1 MNDIVKRRCIKGL
14 WDISVPGITFDE
26 NGISNYA
33 KIQWKLME
41 SYPRGQ
47 KGQDDWNQIVRHTI
61 EKGQR
66 KKYDCIVGVSG
77 GVDSS
82 YLLYLLKEKY
92 QLRPL
97 AVTLDNGWS
106 SEIAVKNIKLITDAL
121 NVDLET
127 YVIDYEEIKD
137 LMRAY
142 LYSGLPWA
150 DTPTDIAIKAV
161 MYKIALQEG
170 IKYVFRGND
179 FRTEGKQP
187 REWTYSDDKQLRYIH
202 KKFGKLDRL
211 KTYPYLPFWKIIY
224 SGFIK
229 GIKDIR
235 PYYYF
240 VHSKSDARS
249 FLESKFGW
257 RYYGG
262 HHHENIYTKFIMSYW
277 LPEKFGIDKR
287 IINLSAQVLT
297 GLIEREDGLRE
308 LSIPALNETQK
319 TEIKNFVLKKLDLSE
334 REFNDIMKSKNKTY
348 HDYPNYE
355 KLLFFILKFFKP
367 LISLVYPQTP
377 MTFVEMSFNQRK
389 IKIEKKRK
397 YDEFPLDNQGSKH

>member
-1 MNDIVKRRCIKGL
+1 MNEIDGKKCSKGL

-33 KIQWKLME
+33 KIQWELMK

-47 KGQDDWNQIVRHTI
+47 KGQDDWNLIVKHAK
-61 EKGQR
+61 EKGQK
-66 KKYDCIVGVSG
+66 KKYDCIVGISG

-82 YLLYLLKEKY
+82 YLLYLIKEKY

-137 LMRAY
+137 LLRAY
-142 LYSGLPWA
+142 LFSGLPWA

-161 MYKIALQEG
+161 MYRIALQEG

-179 FRTEGKQP
+179 FRSEGKQP
-187 REWTYSDDKQLRYIH
+187 REWTYSDDRQLRYIH
-202 KKFGKLDRL
+202 RKFGRLSKL
-211 KTYPYLPFWKIIY
+211 KTYPYLSFSKIIY
-224 SGFIK
+224 AGFIK
-229 GIKDIR
+229 QIKDIR
-235 PYYYF
+235 PYYYLD
-240 VHSKSDARS
+240 HSKVLAKS
-249 FLESKFGW
+249 FLEDKFDW

-262 HHHENIYTKFIMSYW
+262 HHHENTYTKFVMSYW

-287 IINLSAQVLT
+287 IINLSAQVLS
-297 GLIEREDGLRE
+297 GLITREEGILQ
-308 LSIPALNETQK
+308 LSQPALNEEQK
-319 TEIKNFVLKKLDLSE
+319 TEIKHYVLKKLDLSE
-334 REFNDIMKSKNKTY
+334 GEFNEIMKSRNMSY

-355 KLLFFILKFFKP
+355 KLLYFILKFFKP
-367 LISLVYPQTP
+367 LIGLVYPQTP
-377 MTFVEMSFNQRK
+377 MTFVEMSLNYNEPK
-389 IKIEKKRK
+389 
-397 YDEFPLDNQGSKH
+397 